1 MVVEDVR
8 IPAILISARV
18 RRREGRKER
27 IDVGWPSERDA
38 GLIED
43 LKRRVDCLDVVIGPN
58 GAVRIRRPEAGLV
71 PGHTREVGKGIGKLG
86 RRRGKSAAESS
97 RRKPQRISNLG
108 SGRRRRLGRDK
119 SFEERHSVAL
129 PRDYLGQRAYIN
141 VREVRANRLTR
152 TDTLGRGLAY
162 GSDCKGE

>member
-38 GLIED
+38 GLI
-43 LKRRVDCLDVVIGPN
+43 
-58 GAVRIRRPEAGLV
+58 RRPEAGLV

-86 RRRGKSAAESS
+86 RRRSKSAAESS

-141 VREVRANRLTR
+141 VREVR
-152 TDTLGRGLAY
+152 
-162 GSDCKGE
+162 